1 MGCGAYAF
9 LLFLGM
15 EASIAGFSPAVIAD
29 MAATLTQSAAMVT
42 RIAARKTSIQSFDW
56 ANRRGEI
63 ARLKKEN
70 EKMTALVQNLED
82 LKISLQKKNQVL
94 KEGYFEKSKIVEK
107 IVKSHENDEKVIEN
121 LRKLVEKDEERVT
134 ELKKEIKTKDE
145 MLAKAAEED
154 EKVGIVCQEMVTK
167 SKQIFQAYKKAL
179 AAFGGEPLPLPP
191 TARVPKGF

>member
-82 LKISLQKKNQVL
+82 LKISLQKKNQVM

-107 IVKSHENDEKVIEN
+107 LVKSHENDEKVIEN
-121 LRKLVEKDEERVT
+121 LRKLVEKDEE
-134 ELKKEIKTKDE
+134 
-145 MLAKAAEED
+145 
-154 EKVGIVCQEMVTK
+154 
-167 SKQIFQAYKKAL
+167 
-179 AAFGGEPLPLPP
+179 
-191 TARVPKGF
+191 